1 MPKTIKTPFYEKHLE
16 LGAKMVEFAGFV
28 MPISY
33 SGIIEEHRKVRE
45 TAGIFDL
52 SHMGEFFFSG
62 AAAAEAIDK
71 LVTNNVSKLEVGQA
85 LYTPMCIETGGI
97 VDDLLV
103 YCIGN
108 VEYMMVVNAANI
120 EKDWKHVSKLLS
132 KAVDSENRSLQTALV
147 AVQGPLAEPIMED
160 ALGVHLNELE
170 YFHHIYTE
178 IAETPVTLS
187 RTGYTGENGFE
198 VYVDADIA
206 RPVWDELYELT
217 VEAGGVPVGLGARD
231 TLRMEMKYCLYGN
244 DIDETT
250 TPYEAGIGW
259 TVKLKKPVDFVGK
272 EVLVK
277 QKKDGVKRELVGFVM
292 TDRGVP
298 RHGYDVFDRG
308 DAKAKKIGDVTS
320 GGYGPSVDRNI
331 GIAYV
336 PTEMSEIGTELYV
349 EIRDKR
355 VAAEVCE
362 TPFLKLL
369 D

>member
-1 MPKTIKTPFYEKHLE
+1 MSKAIKTPFYEKHLE
-16 LGAKMVEFAGFV
+16 LGAKMVEFAGYV
-28 MPISY
+28 MPVQYTSIVD
-33 SGIIEEHRKVRE
+33 EHRKVRE

-52 SHMGEFFFSG
+52 SHMGEFFVSG
-62 AAAAEAIDK
+62 AAAAEEIDK
-71 LVTNNVSKLEVGQA
+71 LVTNNVSELEVGQA
-85 LYTPMCIETGGI
+85 LYTPMCIKSGGI

-103 YCIGN
+103 YRISN

-120 EKDWKHVSKLLS
+120 EKDWKHVKKLLP
-132 KAVDSENRSLQTALV
+132 KTVDSENRSLETALV
-147 AVQGPLAEPIMED
+147 AIQGPRAEPILED
-160 ALGVHLNELE
+160 ALGVRLNELE
-170 YFHHIYTE
+170 YFHHIYAE

-206 RPVWDELYELT
+206 ESVWDELYELT

-259 TVKLKKPVDFVGK
+259 TVKMKKPVDFIGK
-272 EVLVK
+272 KVLVK
-277 QKKDGVKRELVGFVM
+277 QKEDGVKRELVGFVM
-292 TDRGVP
+292 TDKGVP
-298 RHGYDVFDRG
+298 RHGYSIFDG
-308 DAKAKKIGDVTS
+308 GGAKAKKVGDVTS

-331 GIAYV
+331 GLAYV
-336 PTEMSEIGTELYV
+336 PNEMSEIGTELYV
-349 EIRDKR
+349 EIRGKR

-369 D
+369 G